1 MSTVD
6 PIFNNGQSAQFNRN
20 VAKIFLG
27 FNTWDNADMTN
38 STYDDLVLAAGTVLG
53 RNSTTKEV
61 VALESDASDGS
72 QFPIGILQDDVT
84 IPAGETF
91 DVAYATGGRVAE
103 EMLVLVKDG
112 DTLDTVIDGK
122 IIRDRIGSDS
132 VGLQI
137 IRTADDLTGFD
148 NELEN

>member
-1 MSTVD
+1 MSTVEET
-6 PIFNNGQSAQFNRN
+6 FNNGNSAQFNRN

-27 FNTWDNADMTN
+27 FNTWDHADMTN
-38 STYDDLVLAAGTVLG
+38 STYDDLVLVAGTVLG
-53 RNSTTKEV
+53 RNATTKEV

-72 QFPIGILQDDVT
+72 QYPIGVLQDDIT

-112 DTLDTVIDGK
+112 DTLDTIVDGK
-122 IIRDRIGSDS
+122 ILRDRIASDT
-132 VGLQI
+132 VGIQI
-137 IRTADDLTGFD
+137 IRTADDLTDWD
-148 NELEN
+148 NDLQ